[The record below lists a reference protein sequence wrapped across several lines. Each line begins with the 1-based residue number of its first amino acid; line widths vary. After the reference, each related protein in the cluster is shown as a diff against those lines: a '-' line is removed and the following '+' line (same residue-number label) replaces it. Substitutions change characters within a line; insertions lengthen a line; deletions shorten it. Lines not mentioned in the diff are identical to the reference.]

1 MTENNKLGKRNSLY
15 FIGKNTTMGGGSKK
29 VLNNK

>member
-15 FIGKNTTMGGGSKK
+15 FIGKNTTMGGSKK
-29 VLNNK
+29 VSNNK